1 MKEILNILKDAN
13 LKITPQRIVVLQAV
27 LQLDHPTVDQILK
40 RVGQK
45 NPSISQGTVYKTLQ
59 TLVEKGIIER
69 VKTDTG
75 KMRYDAVQGNH
86 HHLYSIDSERID
98 DYSDS
103 ELDDLLEKYFERKKI
118 PGFEVLNVRLQI
130 TGEFNDEKNRK

>member
-1 MKEILNILKDAN
+1 MKKILNILKDSN
-13 LKITPQRIVVLQAV
+13 LKITPQRVVVLQAV

-59 TLVEKGIIER
+59 TLVDKGIIER

-75 KMRYDAVQGNH
+75 KMRYDTVQGNH
-86 HHLYSIDSERID
+86 HHLYSIDSERIA
-98 DYSDS
+98 DYSDN
-103 ELDDLLEKYFERKKI
+103 ELDDLLKKYFERKKI
-118 PGFEVLNVRLQI
+118 PGFEILNVRLQI
-130 TGEFNDEKNRK
+130 TGKFSNEKNRK

>member
-1 MKEILNILKDAN
+1 MKEILNILKDSN
-13 LKITPQRIVVLQAV
+13 LKVTPQRIVVLQAV

-59 TLVEKGIIER
+59 TLVDKGIIER

-75 KMRYDAVQGNH
+75 KMRYDTVQGNH
-86 HHLYSIDSERID
+86 HHLYSIDSERIA
-98 DYSDS
+98 DYSDN
-103 ELDDLLEKYFERKKI
+103 ELDDLLKKYFERKKI
-118 PGFEVLNVRLQI
+118 PGFEILNIRLQI
-130 TGEFNDEKNRK
+130 TGKFNTEKNRK

>member
-1 MKEILNILKDAN
+1 MKKILNILKDSN
-13 LKITPQRIVVLQAV
+13 LKVTPQRIVVLQAV

-59 TLVEKGIIER
+59 TLVDKGIIER

-75 KMRYDAVQGNH
+75 KMRYDTVQGNH
-86 HHLYSIDSERID
+86 HHLYSIDSERIA
-98 DYSDS
+98 DYSDN
-103 ELDDLLEKYFERKKI
+103 ELDDLLKKYFERKKI
-118 PGFEVLNVRLQI
+118 PGFEILNVRLQI
-130 TGEFNDEKNRK
+130 TGKFSNEKNRK